1 MAKRIGIPIVFA
13 IASIIPA
20 MASENSTTLYG
31 RASFGRGCKMFQFDK
46 NVKTVGQME
55 SAIDV
60 RLPSG
65 APWKF
70 HIEATDKQTLRFDS
84 TVDPDRKA
92 YLRLYKTDGDCER
105 AK

>member
-1 MAKRIGIPIVFA
+1 
-13 IASIIPA
+13 
-20 MASENSTTLYG
+20 
-31 RASFGRGCKMFQFDK
+31 
-46 NVKTVGQME
+46 ME